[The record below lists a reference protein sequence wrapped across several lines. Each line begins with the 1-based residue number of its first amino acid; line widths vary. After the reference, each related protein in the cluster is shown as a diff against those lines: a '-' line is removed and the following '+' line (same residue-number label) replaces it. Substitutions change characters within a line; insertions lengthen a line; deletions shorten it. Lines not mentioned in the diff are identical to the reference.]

1 VLARLSPVARFL
13 IPDGDHA
20 MTDRST
26 FPDVRRF
33 QAHADLFDR
42 LSKLRT
48 LLSMLHASGFEHF
61 RALEEV
67 RQAEYLWTCLDY
79 AEGAFKALTIWDGT
93 ETQDDAGLH

>member
-1 VLARLSPVARFL
+1 
-13 IPDGDHA
+13 